1 MVESNDNQM
10 LSPKTLSVLIVLLLG
25 LIITLVVV
33 IYEAENHD
41 IYFVDSTSATMT
53 FDEQLAEQPV
63 AEYIKP
69 VEISTNDDE
78 QGLITTPKV
87 KSNDDE
93 QSLITTPKVE
103 SNDDEQS
110 LITTPKVED
119 DITATNIASDEQEGL
134 TALHI
139 LTFDD
144 TTIKSMDLQDGDVI
158 TIGANNYR
166 LILHTDVSSLPAKP
180 VVIGESELDL
190 QLLPAADQA
199 SDYVLLLNDDLVT
212 KLANF
217 NTVAE

>member
-41 IYFVDSTSATMT
+41 IYFVDSTSATIT

-69 VEISTNDDE
+69 VEISA
-78 QGLITTPKV
+78 
-87 KSNDDE
+87 NDDE
-93 QSLITTPKVE
+93 QSLITT
-103 SNDDEQS
+103 S
-110 LITTPKVED
+110 KVED

-144 TTIKSMDLQDGDVI
+144 TTIKSMALQDGDVI

-190 QLLPAADQA
+190 QLLPATDQA

>member
-78 QGLITTPKV
+78 QG
-87 KSNDDE
+87 
-93 QSLITTPKVE
+93 LITTPKVE

>member
-78 QGLITTPKV
+78 Q
-87 KSNDDE
+87 
-93 QSLITTPKVE
+93 SLITTPKVE
-103 SNDDEQS
+103 SNDDEQG
-110 LITTPKVED
+110 LTATPKVED

-144 TTIKSMDLQDGDVI
+144 TTIKSMALQDGDVI

>member
-41 IYFVDSTSATMT
+41 IYFVDSTSTTMT
-53 FDEQLAEQPV
+53 FDEQLAEQLV

-69 VEISTNDDE
+69 VEISN
-78 QGLITTPKV
+78 
-87 KSNDDE
+87 
-93 QSLITTPKVE
+93 
-103 SNDDEQS
+103 NDDEQS

-119 DITATNIASDEQEGL
+119 DIATTNIASDEQEGL

-144 TTIKSMDLQDGDVI
+144 ATIKSMALQDGDVI

-190 QLLPAADQA
+190 QLLSATDQA